1 MGGGVG
7 GGGGGGGVVV
17 VEWHIYASL
26 EHTIIGSDNG
36 LSRGRH
42 QAIIWTNA
50 SILLIGSFG
59 NKLQWNH
66 NRNWYIF
73 IQENVVWKMVAILSR
88 PQCVNHR
95 EHRGKAMY
103 ISLIDF

>member
-1 MGGGVG
+1 MGGGVGGGGVGVVVVGWWG

-26 EHTIIGSDNG
+26 EHAIIGSDNG

-59 NKLQWNH
+59 NKLQWN
-66 NRNWYIF
+66 
-73 IQENVVWKMVAILSR
+73 KS
-88 PQCVNHR
+88 
-95 EHRGKAMY
+95 
-103 ISLIDF
+103 